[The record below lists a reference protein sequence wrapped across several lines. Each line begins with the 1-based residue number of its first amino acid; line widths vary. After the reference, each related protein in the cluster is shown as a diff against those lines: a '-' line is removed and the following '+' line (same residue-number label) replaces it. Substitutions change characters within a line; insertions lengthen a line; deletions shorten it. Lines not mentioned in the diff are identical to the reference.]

1 VAGALLAGFA
11 GRRALLAYG
20 GVILAGLV
28 AVAAAAELNLLPERI
43 LHTGSGLIRLDLWQT
58 ALAMLRDHPIFGI
71 GLDQFLNQYQ
81 GPYADPAHQQERWL
95 SHPHNLLLDC
105 WLSLGIIGVLVAG
118 WIMVRVILGALALIR
133 RTDARGAALA
143 RAVLAGMTV
152 VVVHGLVDNS
162 YFLPDLALTF
172 WLFCALLQMMW
183 KQAADPAA
191 SRPTARR

>member
-1 VAGALLAGFA
+1 MVGGRAARWFTGALVVGGAG
-11 GRRALLAYG
+11 LLA
-20 GVILAGLV
+20 LAALGR
-28 AVAAAAELNLLPERI
+28 LPERI

-133 RTDARGAALA
+133 RTDARGAAVA